1 MNNISDVSAL
11 ADLVRLRTNG
21 LESPLIACQNLNGK
35 PNDIVDFVTT
45 ALKLETKTIEL
56 AVIDGHGNIRFSS
69 PLPIDIGSLLPP
81 PQLVSIPD
89 PNLAAAIRQEIG
101 DSITTHT
108 LLNLTQL
115 SVPNSRITDLTGLE
129 HAHSLTYLNLGG
141 EFIQG
146 QGNFVNNNTVSNF
159 SPLAELTN
167 LMLHL
172 PNSSLSDV
180 APLADLKN
188 LTELHLTGNNISDVA
203 PLANLKN
210 LHWLDL
216 TFNNISD
223 VAPLASLKNLT
234 LLTLTG
240 NNISDVAPLVNLKK
254 LHVLKLNI
262 NNISDVAPLLAF
274 GPETE
279 SSRMQLNLLSN
290 PLSDASINTHIP
302 ALLAK
307 GMNVRYSRIASAQ
320 DIVDPPEKITGPWL
334 WMIAPTD
341 RNQGGAPSIDVDS
354 LVAVSRGAV
363 TESDVAVNG
372 ANEGDRV
379 GGFVWILGQ
388 ISPTEGDINE
398 CLNRIG
404 MTTGDVNDHSAYAL
418 FSLPSDADRTGVR
431 MSVGSDDA
439 IKVWLNGEVV
449 HKNAVDR
456 PASDFQD
463 TFQVDL
469 KKGDNRLLV
478 KVSERAGAWRMFV
491 GIERFSGTQ
500 KPDIIADVNGDGV
513 VNIQDLVS
521 VASRL
526 GHAGQHA
533 ADVNGDGVVNIQDL
547 VLVAGEL
554 GAAAA
559 APSAWHAASVELPPY
574 ARVE

>member
-1 MNNISDVSAL
+1 MANLKNLTRLALIGNNI
-11 ADLVRLRTNG
+11 
-21 LESPLIACQNLNGK
+21 
-35 PNDIVDFVTT
+35 
-45 ALKLETKTIEL
+45 
-56 AVIDGHGNIRFSS
+56 
-69 PLPIDIGSLLPP
+69 
-81 PQLVSIPD
+81 
-89 PNLAAAIRQEIG
+89 
-101 DSITTHT
+101 
-108 LLNLTQL
+108 
-115 SVPNSRITDLTGLE
+115 
-129 HAHSLTYLNLGG
+129 
-141 EFIQG
+141 
-146 QGNFVNNNTVSNF
+146 
-159 SPLAELTN
+159 
-167 LMLHL
+167 
-172 PNSSLSDV
+172 SDV
-180 APLADLKN
+180 APLANLKKLHWLDLTFNNISDVAPLAGLKN
-188 LTELHLTGNNISDVA
+188 LTLLHLTGNNISDVA
-203 PLANLKN
+203 PLANLKK

-216 TFNNISD
+216 GF
-223 VAPLASLKNLT
+223 
-234 LLTLTG
+234 
-240 NNISDVAPLVNLKK
+240 
-254 LHVLKLNI
+254 

-279 SSRMQLNLLSN
+279 SSRMGLTLVGN

-307 GMNVRYSRIASAQ
+307 GMHVRYSRIASAQ
-320 DIVDPPEKITGPWL
+320 DIVDSPEKITGPWL
-334 WMIAPTD
+334 WMIAPTNN
-341 RNQGGAPSIDVDS
+341 NQGGAPSIDVDS
-354 LVAVSRGAV
+354 LAAVSRGAV
-363 TESDVAVNG
+363 TEAEVATNG

-379 GGFVWILGQ
+379 GNFVWTPGQ

-449 HKNAVDR
+449 HKNAVNR

-491 GIERFSGTQ
+491 GIDRVESAQ
-500 KPDIIADVNGDGV
+500 NSDITADVNGDGV

-526 GHAGQHA
+526 GHAGQNV
-533 ADVNGDGVVNIQDL
+533 ADVNRDGVVNIQDL

-554 GAAAA
+554 GGAAA
-559 APSAWHAASVELPPY
+559 APSAWHAASTELPSR
-574 ARVE
+574 ARVEQWLAAAYRVPRTDARLRRGIDWIERLLAALPPKETALLTNYPNPFNPETWIPYQLSEPTVVTVRIYSVKGDLVRTLVLGYQPAGMYHRKSRAAYWDGRNAQGEKVASGLYFYTLSAGDFTATRKMLIRK